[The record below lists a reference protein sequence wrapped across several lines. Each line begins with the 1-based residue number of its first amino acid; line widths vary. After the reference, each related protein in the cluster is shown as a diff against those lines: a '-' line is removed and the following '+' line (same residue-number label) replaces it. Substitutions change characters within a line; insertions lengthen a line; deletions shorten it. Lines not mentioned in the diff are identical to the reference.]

1 VSLFAER
8 FSQDDS
14 MADSVPPPAS
24 EPDPKPSENPS
35 RVEASSEFPAA
46 VVRAKLLFDPSK
58 YVTKI
63 WLVTAACLLLTII
76 LVVSSIESSGP
87 EIRISFR
94 QGYGIQP
101 GNRLQYRGIE
111 VGTVTSVELRRV
123 GGPED
128 YVEVVAELRPDA
140 ASFAKHGSE
149 FWIVRPQVSLSR
161 VAGLETVVGARY
173 IGALPGDPNG
183 VDKTEFEGREFPL
196 TLSAGDAVDITIR
209 FSRGHGL
216 AIGDSV
222 RHRGIVMGEVTGV
235 ALNEYL
241 TGVAVDVRLT
251 GSAAELARVGTR
263 FWIERPT
270 VSAAEIRGLDTLVGG
285 RYLAV
290 EPGKPDGDFTIE
302 FDGLE
307 TPPAAPA
314 PEGGLEIVLEAGQRG
329 GLKRGVPILYRGV
342 PIGHVIAVALAS
354 DAASVEARAGID
366 SAYRHLVRDNSV
378 FWNSSGVGM
387 TLGLDGVRFT
397 ADTISSIVVGG
408 VTMAT
413 PDEPG
418 AEVRTGHRFECLA
431 TLDKEALDWKPHL
444 PLGADGTGSAA
455 LPSPLRASLR
465 WERRIVIRRP
475 RQNTGWVLPIEGGFL
490 LGPSSLLRP
499 VENAVEGQRL
509 ETSGQE
515 IVVTEENSK
524 ELGNGLSLVKPESP
538 LPTKIRQWPIDRISK
553 PGEPVSCLIVTGG
566 LESTV
571 SLDSHRFIAGGE
583 GGWSLSD
590 SVQLSA
596 DHHGAVVVSREDGN
610 LIGFVVVTDGEVTIA
625 HIPVS
630 GKSAFSF

>member
-1 VSLFAER
+1 MANSEEPTARDPDSKPEETPVAETE
-8 FSQDDS
+8 SK
-14 MADSVPPPAS
+14 A
-24 EPDPKPSENPS
+24 
-35 RVEASSEFPAA
+35 EFPTA
-46 VVRAKLLFDPSK
+46 VVRTKLPFDPSK

-63 WLVTAACLLLTII
+63 WLVTGACLLLAII
-76 LVVSSIESSGP
+76 LVVSSIEPSGP

-140 ASFAKHGSE
+140 ASFAKPGSE
-149 FWIVRPQVSLSR
+149 FWIVWPQVSLSR

-183 VDKTEFEGREFPL
+183 VDKSEFEGRESPL
-196 TLSAGDAVDITIR
+196 TLSDRDAVDISIR
-209 FSRGHGL
+209 FSKGHGL
-216 AIGDSV
+216 AVGDSV

-235 ALNEYL
+235 ALNEGL
-241 TGVAVDVRLT
+241 SGVAVDVRLT

-270 VSAAEIRGLDTLVGG
+270 VSAAEIRGLDTIVGG
-285 RYLAV
+285 RYLAF
-290 EPGKPDGDFTIE
+290 EPGKFDAEFTTE

-314 PEGGLEIVLEAGQRG
+314 PEGGLEVVLEAGQRG

-387 TLGLDGVRFT
+387 SLGLDGVRFT
-397 ADTISSIVVGG
+397 ADTLSSIIVGG

-413 PDEPG
+413 PNEPG

-431 TLDKEALDWKPHL
+431 KPDKEALDWKPHL

-475 RQNTGWVLPIEGGFL
+475 RQRTGWILPIEGGYL

-499 VENAVEGQRL
+499 VEDAIDGQRL
-509 ETSGQE
+509 ETGGQE
-515 IVVTEENSK
+515 IVITKDNSK
-524 ELGNGLSLVKPESP
+524 ELGNGLSLVKPASP
-538 LPTKIRQWPIDRISK
+538 LPAEIRLWSLDRIAK
-553 PGEPVSCLIVTGG
+553 PDEPVSCLIVTGG
-566 LESTV
+566 LESTI

-583 GGWSLSD
+583 GGWALSD

-596 DHHGAVVVSREDGN
+596 DHHGAAVVSRENGK
-610 LIGFVVVTDGEVTIA
+610 LIGFVVVTDGEVAIA
-625 HIPVS
+625 HVPTS
-630 GKSAFSF
+630 KPSDFSF

>member
-1 VSLFAER
+1 MV
-8 FSQDDS
+8 DS
-14 MADSVPPPAS
+14 ESAPAAD
-24 EPDPKPSENPS
+24 PDPKPETPS
-35 RVEASSEFPAA
+35 AESASSADFPTA
-46 VVRAKLLFDPSK
+46 VVRTKLPFDPSK

-63 WLVTAACLLLTII
+63 WLVTGACLLLAIVLI
-76 LVVSSIESSGP
+76 VSSIESSGP

-128 YVEVVAELRPDA
+128 HVEVVAELRPDA

-173 IGALPGDPNG
+173 IGALPGNPNG
-183 VDKTEFEGREFPL
+183 VDKTEFEGRESPL
-196 TLSAGDAVDITIR
+196 TLSDLDAVDITIR
-209 FSRGHGL
+209 FSKGHGL
-216 AIGDSV
+216 AVGDPV

-235 ALNEYL
+235 ALNEGL
-241 TGVAVDVRLT
+241 SGVAADVRLT

-290 EPGKPDGDFTIE
+290 EPGKSDAEFTFE

-342 PIGHVIAVALAS
+342 PIGHVIAVTLAS

-387 TLGLDGVRFT
+387 SVGLDGVRFT
-397 ADTISSIVVGG
+397 ADTLSSIVVGG

-418 AEVRTGHRFECLA
+418 TEVRTGHRFDCLA
-431 TLDKEALDWKPHL
+431 KPDKEALDWKPHL
-444 PLGADGTGSAA
+444 PLGDGTDSVA
-455 LPSPLRASLR
+455 LPSPLRASLC
-465 WERRIVIRRP
+465 WERRIVFRRP
-475 RQNTGWVLPIEGGFL
+475 RQHTGWILPIEGGLL

-499 VENAVEGQRL
+499 VENAVDGQRL
-509 ETSGQE
+509 ETSGLE

-524 ELGNGLSLVKPESP
+524 ELGNGLSLVRPQSP
-538 LPTKIRQWPIDRISK
+538 LPTEIRQWPIDRISK
-553 PGEPVSCLIVTGG
+553 PDEPVSCLIVTGG

-571 SLDSHRFIAGGE
+571 SLDEHRFIAGGE
-583 GGWSLSD
+583 GGWALSD

-596 DHHGAVVVSREDGN
+596 DHHGAAVVSREDGN
-610 LIGFVVVTDGEVTIA
+610 LIGFVIVTDGDVTIA

-630 GKSAFSF
+630 GKSEFSF

>member
-1 VSLFAER
+1 
-8 FSQDDS
+8 
-14 MADSVPPPAS
+14 MAVTEHSAAS
-24 EPDPKPSENPS
+24 EPEPESVDGTTSDDAAK
-35 RVEASSEFPAA
+35 AEFPTA
-46 VVRAKLLFDPSK
+46 VVRTKLPFDPSK

-63 WLVTAACLLLTII
+63 WLVTGACLLLAII

-128 YVEVVAELRPDA
+128 YVEVVAELRQDA

-183 VDKTEFEGREFPL
+183 IDKNEFEGRESPL
-196 TLSAGDAVDITIR
+196 TLSDLDTVDITIR
-209 FSRGHGL
+209 FPEGHGL
-216 AIGDSV
+216 AVGDPV
-222 RHRGIVMGEVTGV
+222 RHRGIVMGEVTSV
-235 ALNEYL
+235 ALSEDL
-241 TGVAVDVRLT
+241 SGVVAGVRLT
-251 GSAAELARVGTR
+251 GSASELARVGTR

-290 EPGKPDGDFTIE
+290 EPGRRDAEFGGAYITE

-329 GLKRGVPILYRGV
+329 GLKRAVPILYRGV
-342 PIGHVIAVALAS
+342 SIGHVIAVALAS

-366 SAYRHLVRDNSV
+366 PAYRHLVRDNSV

-387 TLGLDGVRFT
+387 SLGLDGVRFT
-397 ADTISSIVVGG
+397 ADTLSSIVVGG

-413 PDEPG
+413 PNEPG
-418 AEVRTGHRFECLA
+418 SEVRTGHRFECLA
-431 TLDKEALDWKPHL
+431 KPDQEALDWKPHL
-444 PLGADGTGSAA
+444 PLGVDGTGAGV
-455 LPSPLRASLR
+455 LPTPLRASLR

-475 RQNTGWVLPIEGGFL
+475 RQHTGWILPIEGGYL
-490 LGPSSLLRP
+490 LGPSSLLHP
-499 VENAVEGQRL
+499 IEGAVDGQRL
-509 ETSGQE
+509 ETGGLE
-515 IVVTEENSK
+515 IVITKDNSK
-524 ELGNGLSLVKPESP
+524 ELGNGLSLVKPASP
-538 LPTKIRQWPIDRISK
+538 LPAEIRLWPLDRIAK
-553 PGEPVSCLIVTGG
+553 PDEPVSCLIVTGG
-566 LESTV
+566 LESTI

-583 GGWSLSD
+583 GGWALSD

-596 DHHGAVVVSREDGN
+596 DRHGAAVVSREDGK
-610 LIGFVVVTDGEVTIA
+610 LIGFVVVTDGKVMIA
-625 HIPVS
+625 HVPTS
-630 GKSAFSF
+630 KPSDFSF